1 MKIILFFQKNCTFSQ
16 FTRGNTVNVVCMQQ
30 SQRGFAIALYILV
43 TCFMLCV
50 TEPARFWDGALHARC
65 IHVTC
70 FMLYVTEPARFCD
83 GALHAGRIHVT
94 CFMLQSQRGFAMA
107 LYTLGVYMGFSS
119 SFLLIMANRVIG
131 WRYTYFVA
139 GFLGVAL
146 GMVMMLTVREPKR
159 PPPPIVKAVCYSCV
173 AFYKPIMY
181 YGLALSVCPHFC
193 G

>member
-16 FTRGNTVNVVCMQQ
+16 FTRGNTVNIVCMQQ
-30 SQRGFAIALYILV
+30 SQRGFAIALYIIV
-43 TCFMLCV
+43 TCFMLC
-50 TEPARFWDGALHARC
+50 
-65 IHVTC
+65 
-70 FMLYVTEPARFCD
+70 VTEPARFCD
-83 GALHAGRIHVT
+83 GALHAGHIHVT
-94 CFMLQSQRGFAMA
+94 CLMLQSQRGFAMA